1 MERECKWCDRGWAAI
16 GFVFGALVIVIS
28 LDLMLNGRLSELV
41 SAPTTAEDNTTNHE
55 DE

>member
-41 SAPTTAEDNTTNHE
+41 SAPTRVDDATHE